1 MFIFFRLTAVASI
14 KHTTNISGLSL
25 SCQSNGEK
33 LTRFKITADTLMT
46 FARDFFF
53 PKKETD
59 SRYNVIPIEV
69 SFCIH
74 GTTKLYGLHI
84 VLDRRDHHV
93 CE

>member
-1 MFIFFRLTAVASI
+1 
-14 KHTTNISGLSL
+14 
-25 SCQSNGEK
+25 
-33 LTRFKITADTLMT
+33 MT

-84 VLDRRDHHV
+84 VLDTRDSPCLWVKRQYSHTI
-93 CE
+93 

>member
-1 MFIFFRLTAVASI
+1 MA
-14 KHTTNISGLSL
+14 
-25 SCQSNGEK
+25 
-33 LTRFKITADTLMT
+33 

-74 GTTKLYGLHI
+74 GTTKLYGLHSARQKGFTVFVSEKAI
-84 VLDRRDHHV
+84 QSHDLKCNYSMITRSPH
-93 CE
+93 EK